1 MIVMEP
7 IYSSSPHH
15 QKEYENEWAC
25 DIMKR
30 LIEAGG
36 EGSEVGD
43 SDEEM
48 PPHVLRSVTQE
59 LHSSLELEEQPPLV
73 GRAHTTEF

>member
-1 MIVMEP
+1 MDVRFRVV
-7 IYSSSPHH
+7 SG
-15 QKEYENEWAC
+15 
-25 DIMKR
+25 DFR
-30 LIEAGG
+30 LNGSDLLSELVD
-36 EGSEVGD
+36 SEVGD

-48 PPHVLRSVTQE
+48 PPQVLRSVTQE